1 MIITCTVIPPPVD
14 VRATQSNSSA
24 PVEVKWSQPSDYEM
38 FYITG
43 YRIFYGND
51 GQNVSVSEVVTST
64 GIRVNRSYNNDS
76 VSLRSEAGQL
86 YSELIVVQV
95 GKDTASAC
103 LSYKHL

>member
-1 MIITCTVIPPPVD
+1 MKCFISLDTG
-14 VRATQSNSSA
+14 SSM
-24 PVEVKWSQPSDYEM
+24 VM
-38 FYITG
+38 M
-43 YRIFYGND
+43 

-103 LSYKHL
+103 LFYKTSLSHICMS